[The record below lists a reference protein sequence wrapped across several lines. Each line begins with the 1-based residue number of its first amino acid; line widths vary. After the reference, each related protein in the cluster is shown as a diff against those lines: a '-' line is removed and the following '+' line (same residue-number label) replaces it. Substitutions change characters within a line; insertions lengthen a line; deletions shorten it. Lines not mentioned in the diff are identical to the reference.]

1 MNSFEYSN
9 PVTALFGIGVFSQAG
24 EKIAQ
29 YGKKAL
35 VVSYS
40 DKGCAATLDKLSE
53 LLKAAGVEEQ
63 RFCEVMPNP
72 DIAMVAQGVELA
84 KSFGADVVVGV
95 GGGSA
100 MDTAKAIAAGVEY
113 NGGDLW
119 NMVYSRHD
127 NIQAIPPTSTLPT
140 VMIPTL
146 PATGSEMN
154 NCSVVSNRALG
165 EKSYIWSPLLFPKLA
180 ILDPELT
187 YSLPPFQT
195 ACGAVDTI
203 SHVLEIYINGQ
214 PKSDLLHAWQE
225 GVMRTIVVNLPKALA
240 NPTDA
245 DARCEL
251 MWCAT
256 CALNGWASPGD
267 AWTPMHQ
274 VGHVLTS
281 RHQIN
286 HGSSLGLVMPS
297 WMDYMKQ
304 FKPERYFQFAVNV
317 MGISP
322 AGKTIAEVIDEG
334 IASFKRFIGESGMPT
349 RLSEKGVTESDL
361 PEIVKGVKKVS
372 FCADGV
378 LNCQP
383 PVTETMLLEILT
395 KAL

>member
-1 MNSFEYSN
+1 MNSFEYNN
-9 PVTALFGIGVFSQAG
+9 PVKVIFGIGSFSQAG
-24 EKIAQ
+24 KQIAQ
-29 YGKKAL
+29 LGKRAL

-40 DKGCAATLDKLSE
+40 DKGCQAALDKLSE
-53 LLKAAGVEEQ
+53 QLKSEGVEEM

-72 DIAMVAQGVELA
+72 DISMVAKGVEIA
-84 KSFGADVVVGV
+84 KQFKADVVVGL

-100 MDTAKAIAAGVEY
+100 MDSAKAIAVGVLYPES
-113 NGGDLW
+113 DLW
-119 NMVYSRHD
+119 KMVYSRHD
-127 NIQAIPPTSTLPT
+127 NIQAVPPTESLPT
-140 VMIPTL
+140 LMIPTL
-146 PATGSEMN
+146 PATASEMN
-154 NCSVVSNRALG
+154 NCAVVSNRALG
-165 EKSYIWSPLLFPKLA
+165 EKSYIWSPCLYPNVS

-214 PKSDLLHAWQE
+214 AKSDLLHAWQE
-225 GVMRTIVVNLPKALA
+225 GVMRTIVENLPVVLA

-245 DARCEL
+245 DGRCEL
-251 MWCAT
+251 MWAAT

-286 HGSSLGLVMPS
+286 HGSSLGLIMPA
-297 WMDYMKQ
+297 WMDYMKS
-304 FKPERYFQFAVNV
+304 FKPDRYYNFAVKV
-317 MGISP
+317 MGIEP
-322 AGKTIAEVIDEG
+322 AGKSKEQVIDEG
-334 IASFKRFIGESGMPT
+334 IAALKRFIADSGMPVA
-349 RLSEKGVTESDL
+349 LSEKGVTAADL

-372 FCADGV
+372 FNADGV
-378 LNCQP
+378 LNCNP
-383 PVTETMLLEILT
+383 PVTEEILLAILT